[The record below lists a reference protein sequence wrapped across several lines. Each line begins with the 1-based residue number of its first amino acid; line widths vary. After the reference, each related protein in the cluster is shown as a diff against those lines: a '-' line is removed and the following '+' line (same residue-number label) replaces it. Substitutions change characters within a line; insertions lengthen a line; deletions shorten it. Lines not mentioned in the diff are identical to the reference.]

1 MDKRFS
7 NRKKLPMQDNL
18 FSDLTQI
25 LPHLSSLDQKIAN
38 LRWLSK
44 YTDSSKVEI
53 FMTLPD
59 GTVFPMDQDIIPF
72 NLQME
77 SRKLI
82 EDAIDEYQR
91 QHDHLKKLF
100 DETNH

>member
-7 NRKKLPMQDNL
+7 NRNKLPMQDNL

-25 LPHLSSLDQKIAN
+25 LPHLSSLDKKIAN

-91 QHDHLKKLF
+91 QHDHLKRLF

>member
-1 MDKRFS
+1 MS
-7 NRKKLPMQDNL
+7 DNL

-25 LPHLSSLDQKIAN
+25 LPHLATLEKKIAN

-44 YTDSSKVEI
+44 QTDHSEVEI
-53 FMTLPD
+53 FMTFHD
-59 GTVFPMDQDIIPF
+59 GTVFPLDQEIIPF

-77 SRKLI
+77 ARKLI

-91 QHDHLKKLF
+91 QHDHLKRLL
-100 DETNH
+100 DDTNN

>member
-1 MDKRFS
+1 MS
-7 NRKKLPMQDNL
+7 DNL

-25 LPHLSSLDQKIAN
+25 LPHLATLEKKIAN

-44 YTDSSKVEI
+44 QTDQSEIEI
-53 FMTLPD
+53 FMIFHD
-59 GTVFPMDQDIIPF
+59 ETVFPLDQEIIPF

-77 SRKLI
+77 ARKLI

-91 QHDHLKKLF
+91 QHDHLKRLF
-100 DETNH
+100 DDTNN